1 MVLLVKNLF
10 LITGGLLNVLKP
22 KPPVYTYRVRRVGG
36 VDVLCI
42 IDMYSDDNPSLTV
55 TNGVDFVLGEISNKE
70 KNIPD
75 IVIYRD
81 TDGYWDRI
89 KIKNG
94 SEFSKF
100 TPIVPGCKDR
110 PTSED
115 VAVQL
120 AVTLLGESGHVHQ

>member
-1 MVLLVKNLF
+1 M
-10 LITGGLLNVLKP
+10 LKP
-22 KPPVYTYRVRRVGG
+22 KPPVYTYHMRRVGG

-89 KIKNG
+89 KIKNE

-110 PTSED
+110 LTSED

-120 AVTLLGESGHVHQ
+120 AVTLLGESGHVYQ